1 LCGILVYATVVSVT
15 VGVRKFRE
23 NLSHYL
29 DLVKEGREVVVITE
43 RGKPVAR
50 LEGPS
55 NLERLIAEGRVRP
68 AKRPKRPIP
77 PLEGPELGPP
87 YLSDVVIEGRG

>member
-1 LCGILVYATVVSVT
+1 VYAAVVSVT

-29 DLVKEGREVVVITE
+29 DLVKDGAETVIITE
-43 RGKPVAR
+43 RGKPVAQ
-50 LEGPS
+50 LLGPS

-68 AKRPKRPIP
+68 ALKPKREIHLEELIP
-77 PLEGPELGPP
+77 VDGPP
-87 YLSDVVIEGRG
+87 WPSETLIADRKHER

>member
-1 LCGILVYATVVSVT
+1 MSVT
-15 VGVRKFRE
+15 IGVRKFRE

-29 DLVKEGREVVVITE
+29 DLVKDGSNVVVITE

-68 AKRPKRPIP
+68 AKRPKRPLP
-77 PLEGPELGPP
+77 PLEGPELEPP
-87 YLSDVVIEGRG
+87 YLSDVVIEGHGH